1 MRVFIPAEDGPFDA
15 AAGILVPYR
24 HGLACERALQH
35 APPVMGEPHRRHAIA
50 AAGDHA
56 SSVRAEPDPSRQ
68 A

>member
-1 MRVFIPAEDGPFDA
+1 MRVFIPAEDGPFDV

-24 HGLACERALQH
+24 HGLACERALQQ
-35 APPVMGEPHRRHAIA
+35 ATSVIGEHHRRHAVA
-50 AAGDHA
+50 ATGDHA